1 MELVLSTI
9 NGTTEGATI
18 SVAPGECISVGRTT
32 AAQESFPNDTHM
44 SSLHFEVEN
53 FGSWAELRD
62 KRSTNGTWLNNNRIT
77 AERLS
82 DGDQIRAGTTLFAV
96 QYRHSAVPSGPPCV
110 FSESIVLPDN
120 SPDMMD
126 GNPFTSDPK
135 MGHSPQAGNGNSLA
149 GKHQIGPSYVAPF
162 TSTSGSSLGVH
173 ANSQDASSPIF
184 AESKSPKP
192 LSSIVSSSDSGGK
205 LLDDIHRHLDK
216 RLTPFGDSIDLSEI
230 VKAEKSA
237 PVFAPIPG
245 EAVVERPGSRSPI
258 SDSSIIVPGPIKPLA
273 QSPGKTP
280 GNSAEF
286 GLFSLRLST
295 SLSDGLITIVERLSL
310 DHSVQVVVHPQKIRQ
325 SIPGSIETSKA
336 LWSCYGSVSGFG
348 PHAIPWID
356 FRQVMLPFVERLCKS
371 DALMIF
377 VGNQLDVMM
386 ARLQQLPLIDL
397 PGFSEEGGFL
407 NCFWPSAIVTM
418 LNARGARCCED
429 LFAGCF
435 SGLLMPSPFDWQV
448 LLAAASTDL
457 VQTLS
462 ELRFQPIARLG

>member
-149 GKHQIGPSYVAPF
+149 GKHQIG
-162 TSTSGSSLGVH
+162 
-173 ANSQDASSPIF
+173 
-184 AESKSPKP
+184 PKP